1 MRKQD
6 PITYLVQLPAV
17 AFPAADK
24 DIAISFLRA
33 RFSRIRFR
41 RVFHFHAWQ
50 SLLCYIFGKKR
61 TLGSR

>member
-17 AFPAADK
+17 AFPAVYTDK
-24 DIAISFLRA
+24 DIAISFLCA

-50 SLLCYIFGKKR
+50 SLL
-61 TLGSR
+61 